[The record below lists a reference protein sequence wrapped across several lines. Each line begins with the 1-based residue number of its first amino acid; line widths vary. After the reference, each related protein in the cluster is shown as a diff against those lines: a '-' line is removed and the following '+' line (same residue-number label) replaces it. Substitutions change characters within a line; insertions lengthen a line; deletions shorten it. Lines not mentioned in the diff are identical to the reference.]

1 MALIGPLLSVL
12 GQEDTTGLV
21 PPADT
26 TAAENPT
33 TPIYTITADD
43 LDSELG
49 SQDISGI
56 LQSSRDLFT
65 STAAFNWG
73 SARFRIR
80 GYDSENTWVSING
93 LLMNDLESGWSSWS
107 QWGGLNDV
115 TRYPVIRTGINPS
128 RLYFGGIGGFTDMDL
143 RAGSLRK
150 GLRGSFAVSNR
161 AYNNRVMLTWT
172 SGYNKNG
179 WAFSL
184 SGSRRWA
191 NEGYVEGTFFDAYSY
206 FGSAEKRFH
215 EGHRLAF
222 TVF

>member
-1 MALIGPLLSVL
+1 MSLTVS

-191 NEGYVEGTFFDAYSY
+191 NEGYVEGT
-206 FGSAEKRFH
+206 
-215 EGHRLAF
+215 
-222 TVF
+222 

>member
-1 MALIGPLLSVL
+1 MATFATRSGRNPPAGQELDQATQMQPQRSVIGVVRIMAIGLLLAMSLTVS

-80 GYDSENTWVSING
+80 
-93 LLMNDLESGWSSWS
+93 
-107 QWGGLNDV
+107 
-115 TRYPVIRTGINPS
+115 
-128 RLYFGGIGGFTDMDL
+128 
-143 RAGSLRK
+143 
-150 GLRGSFAVSNR
+150 
-161 AYNNRVMLTWT
+161 
-172 SGYNKNG
+172 
-179 WAFSL
+179 
-184 SGSRRWA
+184 
-191 NEGYVEGTFFDAYSY
+191 
-206 FGSAEKRFH
+206 
-215 EGHRLAF
+215 
-222 TVF
+222 

>member
-1 MALIGPLLSVL
+1 MEGAPHWLLLHPVPKTIDQPPAQSMPANSPRSAALRRTLLPLALIGPLLSVL

-107 QWGGLNDV
+107 QW
-115 TRYPVIRTGINPS
+115 
-128 RLYFGGIGGFTDMDL
+128 
-143 RAGSLRK
+143 
-150 GLRGSFAVSNR
+150 
-161 AYNNRVMLTWT
+161 
-172 SGYNKNG
+172 
-179 WAFSL
+179 
-184 SGSRRWA
+184 
-191 NEGYVEGTFFDAYSY
+191 
-206 FGSAEKRFH
+206 
-215 EGHRLAF
+215 
-222 TVF
+222 